1 MQEAQASCKKFW
13 YSSN

>member
-1 MQEAQASCKKFW
+1 MMSKKFW